1 MARYMKVEIE
11 MSPHLVKK
19 LFEHVKTP
27 QVTEGDIPWMVSNLI
42 ELSKCDE
49 MLTLD
54 EFEMII
60 KKPGMV

>member
-1 MARYMKVEIE
+1 MKVEIE

-19 LFEHVKTP
+19 LFEHVKSA
-27 QVTEGDIPWMVSNLI
+27 QVTEADIPWMVNNLV

-54 EFEMII
+54 EFEMIT
-60 KKPGMV
+60 KKSGMI

>member
-19 LFEHVKTP
+19 LFEHVKSP

-54 EFEMII
+54 EFEMIT
-60 KKPGMV
+60 KKSGMV